1 ERGRRG
7 PGRCLSDPSGIVSC
21 MPDSALAL
29 KNLGSAELLAAT
41 HDLARRSCNVE
52 ADLLLHLAEV
62 DQRKLYLERP
72 FPSMFAFCVDELGFS
87 DDAAYYRITVARAGR
102 RFPAIIDAVREG
114 KVHLA
119 GLRLLVPHL
128 TEENHRRVR
137 ARATGRSR
145 REIELMVARLAPPPP
160 VPDSIRSVGVPAPGA
175 ATSAA
180 LLAQSPIAARPPGTS
195 GVGAA
200 G

>member
-128 TEENHRRVR
+128 TEENHREVL
-137 ARATGRSR
+137 AQATGRSK
-145 REIELMVARLAPPPP
+145 REIELIVARRGPLPP
-160 VPDSIRSVGVPAPGA
+160 VPDSIRKLPSPADGA
-175 ATSAA
+175 RELIP
-180 LLAQSPIAARPPGTS
+180 LLARSPIAARPPAPPVS
-195 GVGAA
+195 GSA
-200 G
+200 